1 MGRDKTPKPA
11 AAAVEIKPEV
21 VIGLDGR
28 PQRPPRG
35 KIKSHLRRLA
45 YLGFN
50 FVVVIVV
57 QRRPV
62 LRYRGIRV
70 LV

>member
-11 AAAVEIKPEV
+11 AAAVEAKPEV

-35 KIKSHLRRLA
+35 KNNS
-45 YLGFN
+45 
-50 FVVVIVV
+50 
-57 QRRPV
+57 QRGQPV
-62 LRYRGIRV
+62 
-70 LV
+70 